1 MPRESRNNQRGA
13 HEEEEDCALEASR
26 SILQRERACLAPDAQ
41 GAEGSRGRRADQEAV
56 DGPDGGRP
64 AADLEERAVAR
75 TKERADV
82 ERESDESRRVDE
94 VV

>member
-1 MPRESRNNQRGA
+1 MNRRKAA
-13 HEEEEDCALEASR
+13 HLRRPGRSCNASALAWR
-26 SILQRERACLAPDAQ
+26 PTLKALRAA
-41 GAEGSRGRRADQEAV
+41 RRRADQEAV
-56 DGPDGGRP
+56 DGPEGGRP